1 MKRDIPLC
9 FQDDVMRSEEE
20 IKAKKAELLRW
31 AIEKHHKIDHSFGRD
46 DATAEIDGK
55 IYALEYVLGER
66 KDI

>member
-1 MKRDIPLC
+1 
-9 FQDDVMRSEEE
+9 MRSEEE
-20 IKAKKAELLRW
+20 VRAKKAELLHW
-31 AIEKHHKIDHSFGRD
+31 AIEKHNKIDHGFGRD